1 MYRFRLGTGAIC
13 HLEEKL
19 NLDIMELFK
28 TFQSGRVKVSTI
40 RAFVIAGSVD
50 KPDFDM
56 TEAEAND
63 LIDDVGVMPL
73 VDLFTDSILATFNAR
88 EDKKKKA
95 PAAGTKSSS
104 GRRKPVS

>member
-1 MYRFRLGTGAIC
+1 MGTGAIC

-40 RAFVIAGSVD
+40 RAFVIAGSVE

-56 TEAEAND
+56 TEAEANN

-95 PAAGTKSSS
+95 PAGAGTKSSS
-104 GRRKPVS
+104 ARRKPGS